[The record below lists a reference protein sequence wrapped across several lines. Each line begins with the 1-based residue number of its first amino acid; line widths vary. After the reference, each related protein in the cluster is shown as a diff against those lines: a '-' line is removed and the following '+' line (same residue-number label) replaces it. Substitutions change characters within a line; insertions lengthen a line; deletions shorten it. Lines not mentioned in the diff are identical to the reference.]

1 MGIEKFKTIKLL
13 YVEDEA
19 RIRKYAMSY
28 FNRLFEQTYEASNA
42 IEALKIYE
50 DKKPQIIVTDIQM
63 ESLSGIEFIKK
74 IRSIDKNCQIIIL
87 SAFLDTKYLLDAIE
101 LNLVKYLT
109 KPIKYDELYNA
120 LIECVDNLKE
130 DNSSVTYF
138 SNNSF
143 FNIDEKKLV
152 FENEV
157 VKLTQKELELIELL
171 TKNKN
176 RITQY
181 QEIEYHIWYDS
192 VMSENALRL
201 LAKKLRKK
209 LPSDTLENIP
219 KIGYKINF
227 QK

>member
-1 MGIEKFKTIKLL
+1 MGIEKFKTFKLL

-50 DKKPQIIVTDIQM
+50 DEKPQIIVTDIQM

-74 IRSIDKNCQIIIL
+74 IRRIDKNCQIIIL

-176 RITQY
+176 KITQY

-201 LAKKLRKK
+201 LVKKLRKK